1 VVVSISKNKKI
12 YSFEYTDFKF
22 QPTIFTLKS
31 PTMKKS
37 YLLFFIVLTILNV
50 FDLVNNSASCQD
62 TRYVRKQLQI
72 LCSPEM
78 HGRGYY
84 NRGDSI
90 AAFYIA
96 DQFRKLG
103 IRSFTGDFIQ
113 RHDFN
118 VNRINRTVVKFNGQE
133 LKFNRDYVVSPYSA
147 SVKGTFKP
155 VIINASLMQNPD
167 KFLAMV
173 NGAPAPKV
181 VVLDSS
187 GLKNPTLYKFIRAL
201 ATGKE
206 LGIAALIEVFP
217 TTPGTYPGR
226 WQDKAA
232 EIKIGKPALPD
243 TLSEVELEIEGEYIE
258 HYPTQNVVGYLPG
271 ETRQYIVFTAHY
283 DGYGSYGEG
292 NYNAA
297 AEDNGSGTA
306 MVMDL
311 ARHYMKGKKPYYSTA
326 FVLFSGEEAGLMGSK
341 YYVTHP
347 EFPLDKIK
355 LVINLD
361 MVMTGQDGVILFN
374 GNGRPNEA
382 AIVQK
387 INEEHQ
393 YMKNVENR
401 DGTANSD
408 HYPFQEK
415 GVPAIFFLTKGPSG
429 RGHGPDDT
437 YDKLPMYA
445 YENLFKLV
453 VAIPEEL
460 KKQEIH

>member
-1 VVVSISKNKKI
+1 
-12 YSFEYTDFKF
+12 
-22 QPTIFTLKS
+22 
-31 PTMKKS
+31 MKKPF
-37 YLLFFIVLTILNV
+37 YLILIIITTLSFLNK
-50 FDLVNNSASCQD
+50 SAFCQD
-62 TRYVRKQLQI
+62 TRYVRKQLQM

-84 NRGDSI
+84 KRGDSI

-96 DQFRKLG
+96 DQLKKLG
-103 IRSFTGDFIQ
+103 IKSFTGDYIQ
-113 RHDFN
+113 RYNFN

-155 VIINASLMQNPD
+155 IILNASLMQNPD
-167 KFLAMV
+167 KFLEAINKV
-173 NGAPAPKV
+173 PSPKV
-181 VVLDSS
+181 VLLDSA
-187 GLKNPTLYKFIRAL
+187 GLKNPGLYKLIRGL
-201 ATGKE
+201 ATSNE
-206 LGIAALIEVFP
+206 LGIIAVIEVFP
-217 TTPGTYPGR
+217 TTPGTHPGR

-232 EIKIGKPALPD
+232 EIKVGKSALPD
-243 TLSEVELEIEGEYIE
+243 ELTEVDLDIENEYFE
-258 HYPTQNVVGYLPG
+258 HYPTQNVVGYMEG
-271 ETRQYIVFTAHY
+271 QTDQYIVFTAHY

-306 MVMDL
+306 MVLDL
-311 ARHYMKGKKPYYSTA
+311 ARHYMQGKKPYYSVA
-326 FVLFSGEEAGLMGSK
+326 FMLFSGEEVGLMGSK
-341 YYVTHP
+341 YYTAHP

-361 MVMTGQDGVILFN
+361 MVMTGQDGVLLFN

-415 GVPAIFFLTKGPSG
+415 GVPAIFFLTKGQSG

-437 YDKLPMYA
+437 YDKLPLYA

-460 KKQEIH
+460 KKQEVK

>member
-1 VVVSISKNKKI
+1 
-12 YSFEYTDFKF
+12 
-22 QPTIFTLKS
+22 
-31 PTMKKS
+31 MKKS
-37 YLLFFIVLTILNV
+37 FIMILIVLTILN
-50 FDLVNNSASCQD
+50 LLNNSATCQD
-62 TRYVRKQLQI
+62 IRYVRKQLNT

-78 HGRGYY
+78 QGRGYY
-84 NRGDSI
+84 QRGDSI

-96 DQFRKLG
+96 NQFRKLG
-103 IRSFTGDFIQ
+103 IKSFTGDLIQ
-113 RHDFN
+113 RYHLN

-133 LKFNRDYVVSPYSA
+133 LKFNRDYVVSPYSG

-155 VIINASLMQNPD
+155 VMINASLMQKPE
-167 KFLAMV
+167 KFLEAV

-181 VVLDSS
+181 VILDSA
-187 GLKNPTLYKFIRAL
+187 GLKNPDLYKLIRAL

-206 LGIAALIEVFP
+206 MGIAAVIEVFP
-217 TTPGTYPGR
+217 ATPGTYPGR
-226 WQDKAA
+226 RQDKAA
-232 EIKIGKPALPD
+232 EIKVGKLSLPD
-243 TLSEVELEIEGEYIE
+243 TLMEVELEIESEYME

-271 ETRQYIVFTAHY
+271 ETDQYIVFTAHY

-311 ARHYMKGKKPYYSTA
+311 ARHYMQGKKPHYSVA
-326 FVLFSGEEAGLMGSK
+326 FILFSGEEIGLMGSK
-341 YYVTHP
+341 YYTSNP
-347 EFPLDKIK
+347 EFALDKIK

-437 YDKLPMYA
+437 YDKLPLYA

-460 KKQEIH
+460 KKQEIN

>member
-1 VVVSISKNKKI
+1 
-12 YSFEYTDFKF
+12 
-22 QPTIFTLKS
+22 
-31 PTMKKS
+31 MKKS
-37 YLLFFIVLTILNV
+37 ILLISIVFSVLNFLNV
-50 FDLVNNSASCQD
+50 SAFGQD
-62 TRYVRKQLQI
+62 TQYVRKQLI
-72 LCSPEM
+72 KLCGPEM

-84 NRGDSI
+84 KRGDSI

-96 DQFRKLG
+96 DQFKKLG
-103 IRSFTGDFIQ
+103 IKSFTGDFIQ

-118 VNRINRTVVKFNGQE
+118 VNRINRTVVKFNGLE
-133 LKFNRDYVVSPYSA
+133 LKFNRDYVVSAYSG

-155 VIINASLMQNPD
+155 VMINASLMQNPD
-167 KFLAMV
+167 KFLEAV
-173 NGAPAPKV
+173 NGTPAPKV
-181 VVLDSS
+181 VVLDSA
-187 GLKNPTLYKFIRAL
+187 GLKNPGLYRFIRGL

-206 LGIAALIEVFP
+206 MGIAALIEVF
-217 TTPGTYPGR
+217 TATPGTYPGR
-226 WQDKAA
+226 WQNKAA
-232 EIKIGKPALPD
+232 EIKVGKPALPEAL
-243 TLSEVELEIEGEYIE
+243 TEVELDIENEYFE
-258 HYPTQNVVGYLPG
+258 HYPTQNVVGYLQG
-271 ETRQYIVFTAHY
+271 ETDQYIVFTAHY

-311 ARHYMKGKKPYYSTA
+311 ARHYMLGKKPYYSVA
-326 FVLFSGEEAGLMGSK
+326 FMLFSGEEVGLMGSK
-341 YYVTHP
+341 YYAEHP
-347 EFPLDKIK
+347 QFPLDKIK

-361 MVMTGQDGVILFN
+361 MVMTGQDGVILFG

-387 INEEHQ
+387 INEEKQ
-393 YMKNVENR
+393 YMKNVESK

-437 YDKLPMYA
+437 YDKLPLYA

-453 VAIPEEL
+453 VAIPGEL
-460 KKQEIH
+460 RKQEIK

>member
-1 VVVSISKNKKI
+1 MKHFAIRFSVLSLLLLAIVNISEAQNTQ
-12 YSFEYTDFKF
+12 F
-22 QPTIFTLKS
+22 
-31 PTMKKS
+31 
-37 YLLFFIVLTILNV
+37 
-50 FDLVNNSASCQD
+50 
-62 TRYVRKQLQI
+62 VRKQLI
-72 LCSPEM
+72 KLCSPEM
-78 HGRGYY
+78 YGRGYY

-103 IRSFTGDFIQ
+103 IKSFREDFIQ
-113 RHDFN
+113 RYAFN

-133 LKFNRDYVVSPYSA
+133 LKFNRDYVVSGYSG
-147 SVKGTFKP
+147 SLKGTFKP
-155 VIINASLMQNPD
+155 VMINALMMQNPD
-167 KFLAMV
+167 KFLEAV
-173 NGAPAPKV
+173 NGAPSPKV
-181 VVLDSS
+181 VVFDSA
-187 GLKNPTLYKFIRAL
+187 GLKNQALYRFIRSL
-201 ATGKE
+201 AARKE
-206 LGIAALIEVFP
+206 FGIDALIEVSP
-217 TTPGTYPGR
+217 TTPGTFPGR
-226 WQDKAA
+226 WQDKVA
-232 EIKIGKPALPD
+232 EIKVGKS
-243 TLSEVELEIEGEYIE
+243 TLSEELKEVEFDIESEYMDR
-258 HYPTQNVVGYLPG
+258 YPTQNVVGYLPG
-271 ETRQYIVFTAHY
+271 ETDQYIVFTAHY

-311 ARHYMKGKKPYYSTA
+311 ARHYIQGKKPYYSVA
-326 FVLFSGEEAGLMGSK
+326 FMLFSGEEVGLMGSK
-341 YYVTHP
+341 YYASHP
-347 EFPLDKIK
+347 LFPLDKIK

-382 AIVQK
+382 AIIQK
-387 INEEHQ
+387 INEEHN

-437 YDKLPMYA
+437 YDKLPLYA

-460 KKQEIH
+460 RKQEVR

>member
-1 VVVSISKNKKI
+1 
-12 YSFEYTDFKF
+12 
-22 QPTIFTLKS
+22 
-31 PTMKKS
+31 MKKS
-37 YLLFFIVLTILNV
+37 ILSILVLFALIIA
-50 FDLVNNSASCQD
+50 SARVAPAQD
-62 TRYVRKQLQI
+62 TKYVRKQLI
-72 LCSPEM
+72 RLCSPEM

-84 NRGDSI
+84 KRGDSI

-96 DQFRKLG
+96 DQFQKLG
-103 IRSFTGDFIQ
+103 VRAFPSGYLQ
-113 RHDFN
+113 RYDFN
-118 VNRINRTVVKFNGQE
+118 VNRINEVSMKFNGNE
-133 LKFNRDYVVSPYSA
+133 MIFNKDYVVGPYSG
-147 SVKGTFKP
+147 SITGTFHP
-155 VIINASLMQNPD
+155 VIIRPSLMHRTE
-167 KFLAMV
+167 KFLEALDAV
-173 NGAPAPKV
+173 PSPKIV
-181 VVLDSS
+181 ILDST
-187 GLKNPTLYKFIRAL
+187 GLHNPGLYRFIRGL
-201 ATGKE
+201 ATTGQF
-206 LGIAALIEVFP
+206 GIGAVIEE
-217 TTPGTYPGR
+217 TDGTPGTYPGR
-226 WQDKAA
+226 WADKVA
-232 EIKIGKPALPD
+232 ELKVDRSSVPG
-243 TLSEVELEIEGEYIE
+243 ELDRVDLHVVNEYFD
-258 HYPTQNVVGYLPG
+258 HYPTQNVIGYVPG
-271 ETRQYIVFTAHY
+271 ETDQWIVYTAHY

-311 ARHYMKGKKPYYSTA
+311 ARHYMKGKKPHYSYA
-326 FVLFSGEEAGLMGSK
+326 FMLFSGEEVGLMGST
-341 YYVTHP
+341 YYSEHP
-347 EFPLDKIK
+347 LFPLDKIK

-387 INEEHQ
+387 INEEHH
-393 YMKNVENR
+393 YMKSVDNR

-408 HYPFQEK
+408 HYPFQAK

-460 KKQEIH
+460 EKQEVN

>member
-1 VVVSISKNKKI
+1 
-12 YSFEYTDFKF
+12 
-22 QPTIFTLKS
+22 
-31 PTMKKS
+31 MKKS
-37 YLLFFIVLTILNV
+37 YILLFIILTIYNV
-50 FDLVNNSASCQD
+50 AGLFNNSASGQD
-62 TRYVRKQLQI
+62 TRYVRKQLQA

-78 HGRGYY
+78 YGRGYY

-90 AAFYIA
+90 SALYIA
-96 DQFRKLG
+96 DQLSKLG
-103 IRSFTGDFIQ
+103 VKSFTGDLIQ
-113 RHDFN
+113 RYHFN

-133 LKFNRDYVVSPYSA
+133 LKFNRDYIVSAYSG

-155 VIINASLMQNPD
+155 VMINASLMQNPD
-167 KFLAMV
+167 KFLAKL
-173 NGAPAPKV
+173 NEAPAPKIV
-181 VVLDSS
+181 VFDSS
-187 GLKNPTLYKFIRAL
+187 GLKNPGLYKFIRAL

-206 LGIAALIEVFP
+206 MGIAALIEVFP
-217 TTPGTYPGR
+217 STPGTYPGR

-232 EIKIGKPALPD
+232 EIKIGKQALPED
-243 TLSEVELEIEGEYIE
+243 LTEVEIDIEGEYIE
-258 HYPTQNVVGYLPG
+258 RYPTQNVIGYLPG
-271 ETRQYIVFTAHY
+271 ETDQYIVFTAHY

-292 NYNAA
+292 NFNPA

-311 ARHYMKGKKPYYSTA
+311 ARHYKQGKKPFYSVA
-326 FVLFSGEEAGLMGSK
+326 FMLFSGEEVGLMGSK
-341 YYVTHP
+341 YYVENP
-347 EFPLDKIK
+347 EFPLNKIK

-361 MVMTGQDGVILFN
+361 MVMTGQNGVILFN

-393 YMKNVENR
+393 YMKNVENS

-408 HYPFQEK
+408 HFPFQEK

-453 VAIPEEL
+453 IAIPEEL
-460 KKQEIH
+460 KKQEIR

>member
-1 VVVSISKNKKI
+1 
-12 YSFEYTDFKF
+12 
-22 QPTIFTLKS
+22 
-31 PTMKKS
+31 MKKS
-37 YLLFFIVLTILNV
+37 FLLVSIILTILN
-50 FDLVNNSASCQD
+50 LSNNSAICQD
-62 TRYVRKQLQI
+62 TRFVRTHLKV
-72 LCSPEM
+72 LCGPGM

-96 DQFRKLG
+96 DQFKKMG
-103 IRSFTGDFIQ
+103 IKSFTGDLIQ
-113 RHDFN
+113 RYDLN

-155 VIINASLMQNPD
+155 VMINASLMQNPV
-167 KFLAMV
+167 KFLEAV
-173 NGAPAPKV
+173 NGTPAPKA
-181 VVLDSS
+181 VVLDSA
-187 GLKNPTLYKFIRAL
+187 GLKNPGLYKFIRAL
-201 ATGKE
+201 ATGNE
-206 LGIAALIEVFP
+206 MGIAALIEVFP
-217 TTPGTYPGR
+217 STPGTHPGR

-232 EIKIGKPALPD
+232 EIKVGKPAMPD
-243 TLSEVELEIEGEYIE
+243 TLTAVELDIEGEYME
-258 HYPTQNVVGYLPG
+258 HYPTQNVIGYLPG
-271 ETRQYIVFTAHY
+271 ETDQYIVFTAHY

-292 NYNAA
+292 NYNAS

-311 ARHYMKGKKPYYSTA
+311 ARHYMQGKKPYYSVA
-326 FVLFSGEEAGLMGSK
+326 FMLFSGEEIGLMGSK
-341 YYVTHP
+341 YYANHP
-347 EFPLDKIK
+347 VFPLNKIK
-355 LVINLD
+355 LVVNLD

-408 HYPFQEK
+408 HFPFQEK
-415 GVPAIFFLTKGPSG
+415 GVPAIFFLTKGASG

-437 YDKLPMYA
+437 YDKLPLYS

-460 KKQEIH
+460 KKQEVR

>member
-1 VVVSISKNKKI
+1 
-12 YSFEYTDFKF
+12 
-22 QPTIFTLKS
+22 
-31 PTMKKS
+31 MKKS
-37 YLLFFIVLTILNV
+37 FLLIFIVLTILIVLNIQ
-50 FDLVNNSASCQD
+50 NNPASCQD
-62 TRYVRKQLQI
+62 IRYVRKQLQM

-90 AAFYIA
+90 AAFYIR

-103 IRSFTGDFIQ
+103 IRSFEGDFIQ
-113 RHDFN
+113 RYN
-118 VNRINRTVVKFNGQE
+118 LSVNRINKTIVKLNGQE
-133 LKFNRDYVVSPYSA
+133 LKFNRDYVVSPYSG
-147 SVKGTFKP
+147 SIKGTFKP
-155 VIINASLMQNPD
+155 VLIDVSLMQNPE
-167 KFLAMV
+167 KFLEAV
-173 NGAPAPKV
+173 NGASAPKV
-181 VVLDSS
+181 VVLDSA
-187 GLKNPTLYKFIRAL
+187 GLKNPGLYKFIHSL
-201 ATGKE
+201 AIGKE
-206 LGIAALIEVFP
+206 MGIAALIEVFP
-217 TTPGTYPGR
+217 ATPGTRPGR
-226 WQDKAA
+226 RQDKVA
-232 EIKIGKPALPD
+232 EINVGRPAMP
-243 TLSEVELEIEGEYIE
+243 LSLTQIELDIESEYLE
-258 HYPTQNVVGYLPG
+258 HYPTQNVIGYLPG
-271 ETRQYIVFTAHY
+271 ETDQYIVFTAHY

-311 ARHYMKGKKPYYSTA
+311 ARHYLQGKKPFYSVA
-326 FVLFSGEEAGLMGSK
+326 FMLFSGEEVGLMGSK
-341 YYVTHP
+341 YYTAHP
-347 EFPLDKIK
+347 EFPLSKIK

-361 MVMTGQDGVILFN
+361 MVMTGQDGVLLFN

-387 INEEHQ
+387 INEEHN
-393 YMKNVENR
+393 YMKKVENR

-415 GVPAIFFLTKGPSG
+415 GVPAIFFLTTGPSG

-445 YENLFKLV
+445 
-453 VAIPEEL
+453 EL

>member
-1 VVVSISKNKKI
+1 
-12 YSFEYTDFKF
+12 
-22 QPTIFTLKS
+22 
-31 PTMKKS
+31 MKKT
-37 YLLFFIVLTILNV
+37 YLLFFIFLMILYGL
-50 FDLVNNSASCQD
+50 DLATNSANGQN
-62 TRYVRKQLQI
+62 TQYVRKQLQM

-90 AAFYIA
+90 AAYYIA

-103 IRSFTGDFIQ
+103 IKSFTNDFIQ
-113 RHDFN
+113 RYDFN
-118 VNRINRTVVKFNGQE
+118 VNRINKTVVKFNGQE
-133 LKFNRDYVVSPYSA
+133 LKFNRDYVVSPQSG

-155 VIINASLMQNPD
+155 LMFNASLMQNPD
-167 KFLAMV
+167 KFLAKL
-173 NGAPAPKV
+173 NDAPAPKV

-187 GLKNPTLYKFIRAL
+187 GLKNPGLYKFIRAL
-201 ATGKE
+201 AIGKE
-206 LGIAALIEVFP
+206 MGITALIEVFP
-217 TTPGTYPGR
+217 STPGTTPGR
-226 WQDKAA
+226 RQNKSA
-232 EIKIGKPALPD
+232 ELKIGKHALPEQ
-243 TLSEVELEIEGEYIE
+243 LNEVELDIEGEYLE
-258 HYPTQNVVGYLPG
+258 HYPTQNVIGYLPG
-271 ETRQYIVFTAHY
+271 ESDQYIVFTAHY

-311 ARHYMKGKKPYYSTA
+311 ARHYMKGKKPYYSMA
-326 FVLFSGEEAGLMGSK
+326 FMLFSGEEVGLMGSK
-341 YYVTHP
+341 HYTAHP
-347 EFPLDKIK
+347 EFPLNKIK

-387 INEEHQ
+387 INEEHH

-460 KKQEIH
+460 KKQEIYVKTPY

>member
-1 VVVSISKNKKI
+1 
-12 YSFEYTDFKF
+12 
-22 QPTIFTLKS
+22 
-31 PTMKKS
+31 MKKPI
-37 YLLFFIVLTILNV
+37 LTALTILTVLNV
-50 FDLVNNSASCQD
+50 LNVLTVPAFAQD
-62 TRYVRKQLQI
+62 TRFVRKHLQA
-72 LCSPEM
+72 LCSPQM

-84 NRGDSI
+84 KRGDSI

-96 DQFRKLG
+96 DQFKKLG
-103 IRSFTGDFIQ
+103 IKSFTGDFIQ

-118 VNRINRTVVKFNGQE
+118 VNRINRTVVKFNGTE
-133 LKFNRDYVVSPYSA
+133 LKFNRDYVVSAYSG

-155 VIINASLMQNPD
+155 VMINASLMQAPD
-167 KFLAMV
+167 KFLEAV
-173 NGAPAPKV
+173 NGAASPKV
-181 VVLDSS
+181 LVLDSA
-187 GLKNPTLYKFIRAL
+187 GLKNPGLYKFIRGL
-201 ATGKE
+201 ATAKE
-206 LGIAALIEVFP
+206 MGVAAIIEVFP
-217 TTPGTYPGR
+217 STPGTYPGR

-232 EIKIGKPALPD
+232 EIKVGKAALPEAGL
-243 TLSEVELEIEGEYIE
+243 TEVELDVENEYFE

-271 ETRQYIVFTAHY
+271 ETDQYIVFTAHY

-311 ARHYMKGKKPYYSTA
+311 ARHYMQGKKPYYSVA
-326 FVLFSGEEAGLMGSK
+326 FMLFSGEEVGLMGSK
-341 YYVTHP
+341 YYVAHP
-347 EFPLDKIK
+347 QFPLEKIK

-361 MVMTGQDGVILFN
+361 MVMTGQDGVLLFN

-382 AIVQK
+382 SIVQK
-387 INEEHQ
+387 LNEEHQ

-408 HYPFQEK
+408 HFPFQEK
-415 GVPAIFFLTKGPSG
+415 NVPAIFFLTKGPSG

-437 YDKLPMYA
+437 YDKLPLYA

-453 VAIPEEL
+453 IGIPVEL
-460 KKQEIH
+460 QKQEGK